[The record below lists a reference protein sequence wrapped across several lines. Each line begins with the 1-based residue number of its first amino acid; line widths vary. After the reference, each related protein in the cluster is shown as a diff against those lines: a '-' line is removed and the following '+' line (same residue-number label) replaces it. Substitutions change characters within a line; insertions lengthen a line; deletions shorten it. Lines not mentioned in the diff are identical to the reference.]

1 MTKQASC
8 FLVSKDGTDSLQW
21 QDSLSPEREGDFL
34 FALLPIEMNNN
45 NCPFP
50 DSLLISSTSTS
61 LCLLFQMSGG
71 FMSQIQKVMA
81 LFLR

>member
-1 MTKQASC
+1 M
-8 FLVSKDGTDSLQW
+8 
-21 QDSLSPEREGDFL
+21 EGDFL

-45 NCPFP
+45 NCPFT
-50 DSLLISSTSTS
+50 DSLLISSTSS